1 MGRGHRL
8 AALLHSAAAL
18 ILSNTHIRNSLGA
31 ARQRHD
37 LFDAYAAGYSGDS
50 TREAASAAVSHCA
63 RDQRQH
69 WQRRHTRWQSAKH
82 DHWSFLAYSLFAIF
96 ANAGASGDHWTS
108 DQFHNF
114 AFRFPVRFAISS
126 HRTRSSCRAETRSRF
141 ICNRVHR
148 VLVDLCLLCRWV
160 EPGMDGTLGRGAGD
174 GARASRHARS
184 PQADR
189 LALTYIFRRALYC
202 CRWIERYRFA
212 RCDLSTFATCL
223 RIKRDNADLEPR
235 MVLRGRFESF
245 LERSV
250 CSRRREMDRALYR
263 SRADVES

>member
-8 AALLHSAAAL
+8 AVLLHSAAAL
-18 ILSNTHIRNSLGA
+18 ILSNTHIGNSLGA

-37 LFDAYAAGYSGDS
+37 LFNAYAAGYSGDP
-50 TREAASAAVSHCA
+50 TREAASASVSHCA
-63 RDQRQH
+63 RDQCQH
-69 WQRRHTRWQSAKH
+69 WQRRHARWQSAKH
-82 DHWSFLAYSLFAIF
+82 DHWSFLAYSVFAIF
-96 ANAGASGDHWTS
+96 ANAGAGGDHWTS

-126 HRTRSSCRAETRSRF
+126 HRTRSSWRTETRSRF
-141 ICNRVHR
+141 ICNHVHR

-160 EPGMDGTLGRGAGD
+160 ESGMDGTLGRGAGD

-184 PQADR
+184 AQAGR
-189 LALTYIFRRALYC
+189 LALTYIFRRALCC

-235 MVLRGRFESF
+235 VVLRGRFESF

-250 CSRRREMDRALYR
+250 CSR
-263 SRADVES
+263 